1 MDGMLFFKWFTKT
14 WLVSP
19 LVIWDSFD
27 WSNTVLQ
34 TYSMSYVQKL
44 VANTESMDLDLAR
57 PIFLLERK
65 FIFSNFDPSFWS
77 HGSSSHAVSQ
87 VRDCG
92 QIADCSMWKVVSQL
106 LLPGFDIIS
115 GWEARPFGAKQA
127 NSTCFRGAT
136 MDSHLRF
143 LQVVVAVYSCAIHC
157 HCHMQAL

>member
-34 TYSMSYVQKL
+34 TYSMSKNWL
-44 VANTESMDLDLAR
+44 PTPKAWTWTWPGLSF
-57 PIFLLERK
+57 FLS
-65 FIFSNFDPSFWS
+65 SNFDPSFWS

-143 LQVVVAVYSCAIHC
+143 LQVVVAVYSCAVDC